1 MAELECVDGKSYIV
15 IKTLIKK
22 ISYCS
27 VCVTSVFPERFSDGA
42 CCFGIA
48 G

>member
-15 IKTLIKK
+15 IETLIKK

-27 VCVTSVFPERFSDGA
+27 LCVTPNFS
-42 CCFGIA
+42 
-48 G
+48 